1 MAESESTQGQSAT
14 RTASQQ
20 RRWYRF
26 YWILAALDAV
36 AVTVVLGLN
45 CWAISEWRETLQ
57 FHERCSQQL
66 TKQAEI
72 TKLAGRCRHTACF
85 ASDTQSATESQRE
98 LKANFASLWLKLDG
112 MRIGELKELLAGRA
126 DELNQEWLKV
136 TVKTRR
142 FEQECLK
149 AIAQRGV
156 VANGEA
162 VECSELNTAYAQ
174 TIEEFEGIHSL
185 VTLASHE
192 LAERHQAQIENVRV
206 MLWLLGIAGIVVTC
220 SVYLMG
226 RRFSQEISQSFD
238 AFAENESR
246 LAEKEARLS
255 TIIDTAA
262 DGVIAMNHQ
271 GVIEQC
277 NQATLDLFGLQ
288 REDLIKQPIF
298 AFLEEVNDSTDAAG
312 GLCLTLF
319 DINSA
324 IGKKQEYCGTRRDGT
339 KFYVEF
345 AVAEARIRDR
355 RIITGILHDVTERR
369 RFEVELKQASVA
381 AAAATEA
388 KSQFLANMS
397 HEIRTPMTAI
407 IGYADL
413 LLEPG
418 QSADERT
425 RCVETVRRNADHLLT
440 LINDILDI
448 SKIEAGKMT
457 VEKIKMSPSQIVG
470 DVASLMRVRALEKK
484 IGFEV
489 IYDSPVPAEITGDP
503 VRVRQILINLVGNA
517 IKFTKSGAVKIHVWS
532 ANLGKPDPQMCFR
545 VVDSGIGMSPEQLGR
560 LFTPFTQADV
570 STTRQFGGTGLGL
583 TISKRLVEMM
593 GGQINVSSVPG
604 LGSSFE
610 VQLPT
615 GSLLGVRI
623 LENPVEAE
631 FETSGAEARSVYA
644 VRLNAR
650 ILLAEDGVDNRRL
663 ISYHLQKAGA
673 TVVPAENGQ
682 IAFDKALEAVQK
694 GQPFDVIF
702 MDMAMPVMDGYQATS
717 KLREHGY
724 RRPVVALTAH
734 AMSSDRDKCLS
745 AGCDDYLTKPIDP
758 RKLIEK
764 ARQYVS
770 QSHDIVEDAVPSARG
785 EEPTAL
791 DQVMARVEPS
801 HDSQA
806 PHVAA
811 AANADDASN
820 YEDGE
825 DDRLISEFANDADM
839 VEIIEMFLDGLEERV
854 TSLDA
859 VYGASDLNQL
869 GSIAHQLKGAAGG
882 YGYPIISRLAC
893 DVERLAKAGEAD
905 DVLRSTLDRLV
916 LMCRRAIAGGAMLT
930 TASS

>member
-1 MAESESTQGQSAT
+1 MPEAE
-14 RTASQQ
+14 TAKANHGANPAAKTPC
-20 RRWYRF
+20 WHNF
-26 YWILAALDAV
+26 YWVLAALDAAV
-36 AVTVVLGLN
+36 VTVVLGLN
-45 CWAISEWRETLQ
+45 CWAISEWRSTLR
-57 FHERCSQQL
+57 FHEQCSNQL
-66 TKQAEI
+66 TTQAEI
-72 TKLAGRCRHTACF
+72 SKLAGRCRYAACF
-85 ASDTQSATESQRE
+85 VADAAYAAEAQRE
-98 LKANFASLWLKLDG
+98 VKSNFAALWMKLDA
-112 MRIGELKELLAGRA
+112 MRVKDLPQVSSIRS
-126 DELNQEWLKV
+126 DDLNQAWLRV
-136 TVKTRR
+136 TVTTRK

-149 AIAQRGV
+149 ALAQRER
-156 VANGEA
+156 VAQIQD
-162 VECSELNTAYAQ
+162 VDLSDLNDAYAQ
-174 TIEEFEGIHSL
+174 AIAEFDGVHSL
-185 VTLASHE
+185 VTTASNQ
-192 LAERHQAQIENVRV
+192 LAEQHQQQIANVRV
-206 MLWLLGIAGIVVTC
+206 MLWLLGVAGVVVTA
-220 SVYLMG
+220 SVFYLG
-226 RRFSQEISQSFD
+226 RRFTRDINRTLDDF
-238 AFAENESR
+238 
-246 LAEKEARLS
+246 AEKEARLS

-271 GVIEQC
+271 GIIEQC

-288 REDLIKQPIF
+288 RSDLLKNPIF
-298 AFLEEVNDSTDAAG
+298 AFLEEVNDNVDASG
-312 GLCLTLF
+312 GLSLTLF
-319 DINSA
+319 DINAA
-324 IGKKQEYCGTRRDGT
+324 IGKKQEYCGTRLDGS

-345 AVAEARIRDR
+345 AVAEARIGNR

-369 RFEVELKQASVA
+369 RFEVELRQASVA

-489 IYDSPVPAEITGDP
+489 IYDSPIPAEITGDP

-517 IKFTKSGAVKIHVWS
+517 IKFTKSGQVKIHVWS
-532 ANLGKPDPQMCFR
+532 ANLGKANPQIFFR
-545 VVDSGIGMSPEQLGR
+545 VVDSGIGMSTEQLGR
-560 LFTPFTQADV
+560 LFKPFTQADV

-583 TISKRLVEMM
+583 TICLRLVEMM
-593 GGQINVSSVPG
+593 GGKITVSSVPG

-610 VQLPT
+610 AQLPT
-615 GSLLGVRI
+615 GNLTGVRI

-631 FETSGAEARSVYA
+631 FETTGVEARSVYA

-673 TVVPAENGQ
+673 TVTPAENGQ
-682 IAFDKALEAVQK
+682 IAYEKALEAIEK

-717 KLREHGY
+717 KLRQQGY
-724 RRPVVALTAH
+724 HRPVVALTAH
-734 AMSSDRDKCLS
+734 AMSSDRDKCIS

-764 ARQYVS
+764 ARQY
-770 QSHDIVEDAVPSARG
+770 
-785 EEPTAL
+785 AL
-791 DQVMARVEPS
+791 IASETNPADNTT
-801 HDSQA
+801 
-806 PHVAA
+806 AA
-811 AANADDASN
+811 AANSAPSELDRVLSHIDSTEPQTAPHPAKDSPASN
-820 YEDGE
+820 DVDSDDNEDE
-825 DDRLISEFANDADM
+825 RLISEFADDPDM
-839 VEIIEMFLDGLEERV
+839 AEIIEMFLGGLEERV
-854 TSLDA
+854 TSLDSA
-859 VYGASDLNQL
+859 FGTGNLTELASV
-869 GSIAHQLKGAAGG
+869 AHQLKGAAGG
-882 YGYPIISRLAC
+882 YGYPIISSLAF
-893 DVERLAKAGEAD
+893 DVEKLAKAGQAD

-916 LMCRRAIAGGAMLT
+916 LMCRRAIAGAPTLA
-930 TASS
+930 TASA